1 MGGIF
6 GKKVRCSHI
15 LVEDR
20 GQAEKL
26 LAELQAGADFATKA
40 KEHSKCPSGRNGG
53 DLGHFGKGAMVPEF
67 DKVAFELEEGELSGL
82 VKTKFGYHI
91 LKRTA

>member
-15 LVEDR
+15 LVEDKA
-20 GQAEKL
+20 QAEKL
-26 LAELQAGADFATKA
+26 LEELKAGADFAAKA

-53 DLGHFGKGAMVPEF
+53 DLGRFGKGAMVPEF
-67 DKVAFELEEGELSGL
+67 DKVAFELEEGEMSGL